1 MCYQNMFHLDRRKN
15 MGKYCLLCHQRKRK
29 LCMNMSEFVLYKKS
43 NMAYQVFT
51 MQLNQGSATTYELL
65 IKMGILVS

>member
-1 MCYQNMFHLDRRKN
+1 
-15 MGKYCLLCHQRKRK
+15 
-29 LCMNMSEFVLYKKS
+29 MNMSEFVLYKKS